1 MLQKTRGIVIH
12 YLKFKES
19 SIIAKVYTEALGIQT
34 YIINGVRSRKAKNN
48 KIAFFQPLTLLEMVV
63 YHRPH
68 REQIN
73 RISEIKCAY
82 PFQSI
87 PFDMKKTGIAMFMAE
102 VMQKSLKEEGENE
115 LLFNFLWEQIKILD
129 QQTTQYENLH
139 LFFLIR
145 LSAFLGFAP
154 EEGAELLRQIEEH
167 KTLLLDAVL
176 YEQLEITLGHLVN
189 TEDIALVQIPA
200 AVRPLVIDCLIDFYK
215 LHVANFEGL
224 KSLGVLRE
232 INRG

>member
-19 SIIAKVYTEALGIQT
+19 SIIVKVYTEALGIQT

-73 RISEIKCAY
+73 RIAEIKCAY

-102 VMQKSLKEEGENE
+102 VMQKSLKEEGENT
-115 LLFNFLWEQIKILD
+115 LMFNFLWEQIKILD
-129 QQTTQYENLH
+129 QQASNYENSH

-154 EEGAELLRQIEEH
+154 AQGAELLQQVEEH
-167 KTLLLDAVL
+167 KTLLLDTAS
-176 YEQLEITLGHLVN
+176 YAQLKTALNELVN
-189 TEDIALVQIPA
+189 TEDIRALQIPFLL
-200 AVRPLVIDCLIDFYK
+200 RSLVIDCLIDFYK
-215 LHVANFEGL
+215 LHVANFDEL
-224 KSLGVLRE
+224 KSLSVMRE
-232 INRG
+232 MNRG